1 MSARLTKTTMLRTS
15 LNAQLNDAAL
25 SRAFSVSRSIRQAD
39 PPPSNKPP
47 TQAGTQGYSPSS
59 EQTKPSDQKQSS
71 ASSAETESKSGDDH
85 PAKQPDN
92 QAEPERSTG
101 FQGAREVKGG
111 KEGLGDRTDK

>member
-1 MSARLTKTTMLRTS
+1 MLRTS

-25 SRAFSVSRSIRQAD
+25 SRAFSVSRNIRQAD

-59 EQTKPSDQKQSS
+59 EQTSPSDQKQSS